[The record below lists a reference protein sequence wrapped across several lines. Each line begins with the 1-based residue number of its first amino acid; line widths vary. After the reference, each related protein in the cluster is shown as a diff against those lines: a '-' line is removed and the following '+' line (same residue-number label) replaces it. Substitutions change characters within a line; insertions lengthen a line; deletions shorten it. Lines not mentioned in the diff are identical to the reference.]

1 MSKAITLGFPRA
13 GGKPTLLYG
22 TETSEAD
29 QRAAIRALG
38 DKSDTYEKIA
48 MYIIAIAAK
57 EKRMKY
63 STQPTLTV
71 TAGNKSI
78 TYGDNAPTYSASY
91 SGWTDG
97 DSAKRNDLQGTLA
110 LTCTYA
116 KGNSAGTYNI
126 VPSGQTSEKY
136 NIIYQNGTLT
146 VSKKALTITAQNK
159 TMTAGGEA
167 PDYSCVAT
175 GFITGETAEDLDGSP
190 TYTIK
195 DGDGNVVADVT
206 TAEAGTYSINVSG
219 YSSDNYAISYVA
231 GTLTIEA
238 APTPDPDP
246 ETQGE
251 G

>member
-29 QRAAIRALG
+29 QRAAIRAMG
-38 DKSDTYEKIA
+38 DESDTYETVA
-48 MYIIAIAAK
+48 MYYIPIAAK
-57 EKRMKY
+57 QKRMGY
-63 STQPTLTV
+63 SNQPTLTI
-71 TAGNKSI
+71 TAANKSI
-78 TYGDNAPTYSASY
+78 TYGDNPPTFTDTY

-97 DSAKRNDLQGTLA
+97 DSAKRNDLTGTLVN
-110 LTCTYA
+110 TCAYE

-136 NIIYQNGTLT
+136 NILYQNGTLT

-159 TMTAGGEA
+159 TMTTGGEA
-167 PDYSCVAT
+167 PEFSAVAT
-175 GFITGETAEDLDGSP
+175 GFITGETVADLDGEAVF
-190 TYTIK
+190 TVK
-195 DGDGNVVADVT
+195 DGEGNVIADVT

-238 APTPDPDP
+238 A
-246 ETQGE
+246 E
-251 G
+251 

>member
-57 EKRMKY
+57 EKRMNY

-110 LTCTYA
+110 LACTYA

-159 TMTAGGEA
+159 TMTAGGSA
-167 PDYSCVAT
+167 PENSVSYS
-175 GFITGETAEDLDGSP
+175 GFITGDDESDLTGSLAFAYQTTDGEP
-190 TYTIK
+190 
-195 DGDGNVVADVT
+195 VADIT
-206 TAEAGTYSINVSG
+206 AAEAGTYKIVPSG
-219 YSSDNYAISYVA
+219 LSSDNYAISYVA
-231 GTLTIEA
+231 GVLTIEA
-238 APTPDPDP
+238 APEPDPDPDP
-246 ETQGE
+246 EG
-251 G
+251 

>member
-97 DSAKRNDLQGTLA
+97 DSAKRNDLQGTLT

-116 KGNSAGTYNI
+116 KGNGAGTYNI

-146 VSKKALTITAQNK
+146 VAKKAATVTAQNK

-167 PDYSCVAT
+167 PEFTAVAT
-175 GFITGETAEDLDGSP
+175 GLIAGETVADFDGTP
-190 TYTIK
+190 VFTVK
-195 DGDGNVVADVT
+195 DGDGNTVADVT
-206 TAEAGTYSINVSG
+206 QAEAGTYSINVSG

-238 APTPDPDP
+238 APDPDPDP
-246 ETQGE
+246 EG
-251 G
+251 

>member
-29 QRAAIRALG
+29 QRAAIRAMG
-38 DKSDTYEKIA
+38 DESDTYETVA
-48 MYIIAIAAK
+48 MYYIPIAAK
-57 EKRMKY
+57 QKRMGY
-63 STQPTLTV
+63 SNQPTLTI
-71 TAGNKSI
+71 TAANKSV
-78 TYGDNAPTYSASY
+78 TYGDNPPTFTDTY

-97 DSAKRNDLQGTLA
+97 DSAKRNDLTGTLVN
-110 LTCTYA
+110 TCTYE

-146 VSKKALTITAQNK
+146 VAKKALTITAQNK

-175 GFITGETAEDLDGSP
+175 GFITGETAEDLDGSAV
-190 TYTIK
+190 YTIK
-195 DGDGNVVADVT
+195 DSGGNVVADVT
-206 TAEAGTYSINVSG
+206 QAEAGTYSINVSG

-238 APTPDPDP
+238 APES